1 MINNNFLL
9 MITTGLAVVSTDA
22 AALFTDGRYF
32 LQAGKQMDHN
42 WVLMKQGLP
51 DVPTWQEYLVQ
62 VIIQFNFF
70 RDNLVRSVYSD
81 ILFDHID
88 RIFLKNQESELT
100 QR

>member
-32 LQAGKQMDHN
+32 LQARKQLDHN
-42 WVLMKQGLP
+42 WTLMKQGIP

-62 VIIQFNFF
+62 VIDSFF
-70 RDNLVRSVYSD
+70 LNSVRSIRFKFY
-81 ILFDHID
+81 LFCH
-88 RIFLKNQESELT
+88 
-100 QR
+100 